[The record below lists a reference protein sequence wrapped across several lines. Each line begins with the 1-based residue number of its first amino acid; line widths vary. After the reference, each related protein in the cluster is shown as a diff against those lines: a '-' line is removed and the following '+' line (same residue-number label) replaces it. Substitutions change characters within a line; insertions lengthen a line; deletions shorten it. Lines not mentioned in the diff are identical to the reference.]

1 MLAKDAMCCERRNVL
16 RKTQCVAKDAKDDI
30 CCERCER
37 RERQPWCG
45 TGMRAPLTP
54 TIGIILHMKR
64 VIGIIFATLSL
75 TLSSGCFKAE
85 PRYPTPIDLTEVIQP
100 TSIMTATDTATPTIT
115 NTATSLPTLTP
126 TSTLTPTITPTPWGI
141 SYFSPASKR
150 PGVENVHYIA
160 DVCQYLA
167 ARWDEQKSSPGTI
180 VVPIMFH
187 SVAQPGRVIM
197 DNTTISM
204 DTFLAFME
212 YAKQSG
218 YQTITAGQLHAFLTE
233 NARIPELSMI
243 LILDDR
249 RPGVTEL
256 FLPYLEANHWTLT
269 LGWISAYN
277 NDAIWSRMEQM
288 ASTGLLDVQSHGYNH
303 VYIQSNTPEDV
314 ILEELTTP
322 KELTEE
328 HFGTIPSAFIWP
340 GGNFT
345 QTAVDLAEESGMTLG
360 FTAYSRGPLMY
371 NTIPLG
377 EDERQISNPLMV
389 LPRFWSTAA
398 FEALDEGIRISEAA
412 KTEAELDRDSQLQ
425 WLNLFCGR

>member
-1 MLAKDAMCCERRNVL
+1 
-16 RKTQCVAKDAKDDI
+16 
-30 CCERCER
+30 
-37 RERQPWCG
+37 
-45 TGMRAPLTP
+45 
-54 TIGIILHMKR
+54 MKR
-64 VIGIIFATLSL
+64 FIGIIFVTLCL
-75 TLSSGCFKAE
+75 TLSTGCFEAE
-85 PRYPTPIDLTEVIQP
+85 PRYPTPEVTAEVIQP
-100 TSIMTATDTATPTIT
+100 TTTMTATQPATPT
-115 NTATSLPTLTP
+115 ATSTSTPMPTLTP
-126 TSTLTPTITPTPWGI
+126 TSTLTPTITPTPWEV
-141 SYFSPASKR
+141 SYFSPVSKR
-150 PGVENVHYIA
+150 PGVENVHYIG
-160 DVCQYLA
+160 DTCQYLE

-187 SVAQPGRVIM
+187 SVAQPGRVIT
-197 DNTTISM
+197 DDTTISM

-233 NARIPELSMI
+233 NTKIPELSMI

-277 NDAIWSRMEQM
+277 DDAIWSRMEQM
-288 ASTGLLDVQSHGYNH
+288 AATGLLDVQSHGYNH
-303 VYIQSNTPEDV
+303 VYIQSYTPEDV
-314 ILEELTTP
+314 IREEMNKP
-322 KELTEE
+322 KELIEA

-345 QTAVDLAEESGMTLG
+345 QAAVDLAEEAGMNLG
-360 FTAYSRGPLMY
+360 FSAYSRGPLMF

-377 EDERQISNPLMV
+377 EDERQIRTPLMV

-398 FEALDEGIRISEAA
+398 FDALDEGIRVSEAA
-412 KTEAELDRDSQLQ
+412 KAEAELYQESQIH
-425 WLNLFCGR
+425 WLNLFCKR